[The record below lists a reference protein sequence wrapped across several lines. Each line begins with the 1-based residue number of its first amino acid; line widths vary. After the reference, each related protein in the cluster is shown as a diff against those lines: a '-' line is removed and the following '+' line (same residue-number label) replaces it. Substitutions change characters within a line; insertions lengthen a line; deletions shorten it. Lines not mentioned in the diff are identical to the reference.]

1 MCREKV
7 VYCQLRLRY
16 CYRAT
21 VIRLN
26 EQFSF
31 NIIKKVVKCK
41 ATIQPFATKKIMAD
55 DSNEEE
61 TGSQRTPEMDKK

>member
-1 MCREKV
+1 
-7 VYCQLRLRY
+7 
-16 CYRAT
+16 